1 MPRWKIKRNALVRSL
16 FSGFCFLNMAV
27 VSLLEDGMASNPVL
41 FGSIVL
47 ALVSSLLIATDP
59 QARHNTDVE
68 VWCTLALHLI
78 WTAFILTEIF
88 FHWSIVVLYFLE
100 LALCIYIWRI
110 KITR

>member
-47 ALVSSLLIATDP
+47 ALVSSLVIATDP
-59 QARHNTDVE
+59 QARHHTNLL
-68 VWCTLALHLI
+68 VWYALVLHLLMTGFAM
-78 WTAFILTEIF
+78 WVS
-88 FHWSIVVLYFLE
+88 FHWIIVVLYFLE
-100 LALCIYIWRI
+100 LALCIYFWR
-110 KITR
+110 KK